1 MIQYQPEVLIRL
13 QEAHLD
19 SCQHACPL
27 NAGVRLRRTIGHQ
40 FIQAQFCN
48 IKLSEDYIKG
58 YLKEDFS
65 RVKVGNRFC
74 LKVIQWQSNQNLIFI
89 SFLKLFFFVRKRGS
103 RGEAMKKSHVAKID
117 EPFCIFF
124 TKFEFHEF
132 WTYWQREHPF
142 VYWVQFTHRVLQ
154 RTYVYKYVYF

>member
-65 RVKVGNRFC
+65 RVKGGNRFC

-89 SFLKLFFFVRKRGS
+89 SFLKLFFCEKKRIERRS
-103 RGEAMKKSHVAKID
+103 YEKKPCGQNCWTFLHFFHKIR
-117 EPFCIFF
+117 ISWILNIL
-124 TKFEFHEF
+124 TKRASIRLLDAI
-132 WTYWQREHPF
+132 YS
-142 VYWVQFTHRVLQ
+142 
-154 RTYVYKYVYF
+154 